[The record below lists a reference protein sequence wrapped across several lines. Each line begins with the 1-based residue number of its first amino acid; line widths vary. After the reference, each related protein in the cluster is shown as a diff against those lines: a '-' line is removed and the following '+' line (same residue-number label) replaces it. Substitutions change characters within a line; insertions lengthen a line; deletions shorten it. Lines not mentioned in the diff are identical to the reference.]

1 MKNGFRQSMA
11 WLHTWV
17 GLTLGWVLFAIFV
30 TGTSAFFKD
39 EITQWMQP
47 EYVMAAPDSKTA
59 AVSALNKM
67 QQAAPNAKSWY
78 INLPTPRNPSTT
90 IYWQDDKG
98 FNNVTLNPVT
108 GQEVKARD
116 TRGGEFFYRFHFEL
130 YGFPVLIGR
139 IIVGVAAMLMFVAL
153 ISGIITHKKII
164 TDFFTFRPRK
174 GQRSW
179 LDFHNVSSVLAL
191 PFFLMITYTGLAIFF
206 YIYMP
211 WGMTAK
217 YGDDRGKFFEEISHV
232 APDPEPAGK
241 AATMLPFSQLVQHA
255 ATALGGRQ
263 IASIEFTAPHDQN
276 AFADFRA
283 VNDSVLN
290 VRAPGIRLNAI
301 DGKLMPDT
309 HNTGTMSVVAG
320 GIYGLHMAHVAQW
333 PLRWLLFLSGLLGC
347 VMIATGMVLWTV
359 KRRLQQQKTSRFH
372 VGVYLVERLN
382 VAAIIGLPAAMAAF
396 FLSNR
401 LIAASVEGRSALEI
415 KVFLLV
421 WLAMLIHALLRPWA
435 KAWKEQLL
443 IAGLLF
449 VAVPFVNLFTAPNT
463 ALWTSLAQQHWV
475 FAGFD
480 LTMLALGLLFF
491 VMLVYL
497 HKHQQVIASK
507 MTEKIAAKLNKKQ
520 ARAISASD
528 SVAASAN
535 AEATP
540 IETQPVYGNQ
550 NMPVKD

>member
-17 GLTLGWVLFAIFV
+17 GLTLGWVLFAIFA

-47 EYVMAAPDSKTA
+47 EYVIAAPDNKTA
-59 AVSALNKM
+59 AISALNKM
-67 QQAAPNAKSWY
+67 QHTAPHAKSWH
-78 INLPTPRNPSTT
+78 ISLPNPRNPSTT

-98 FNNVTLNPVT
+98 YNNITLNPVT
-108 GQEVKARD
+108 GEELKARD

-139 IIVGVAAMLMFVAL
+139 IIVGIAAMLMFVTL

-211 WGMTAK
+211 WGMIAK
-217 YGDDRGKFFEEISHV
+217 YGEDRGKFFDEISHV
-232 APDPEPAGK
+232 APDPEPVGRKLA
-241 AATMLPFSQLVQHA
+241 MLPFEQLVQQA
-255 ATALGGRQ
+255 SQRLDNTN
-263 IASIEFTAPHDQN
+263 IASIEFKSPNDQN
-276 AFADFRA
+276 AFAEFTP
-283 VNDSVLN
+283 VNHSMLN
-290 VRAPGIRLNAI
+290 VRVPGIRLSAI
-301 DGKLMPDT
+301 NGSLMPDT

-347 VMIATGMVLWTV
+347 AMIATGMVLWTV
-359 KRRLQQQKTSRFH
+359 KRRVQQQKAPGFH
-372 VGVYLVERLN
+372 FGVYLVERLN
-382 VAAIIGLPAAMAAF
+382 VVAMVGLPAAMAAF
-396 FLSNR
+396 FLANR
-401 LIAASVEGRSALEI
+401 LIAASAEGRADLEV

-421 WLAMLIHALLRPWA
+421 WLAMLLHALVRPWA
-435 KAWKEQLL
+435 RAWKEQLF
-443 IAGLLF
+443 ISGGLF
-449 VAVPFVNLFTAPNT
+449 VAIPIVNLFTAPNT
-463 ALWTSLAQQHWV
+463 ALWVSLMNQRWV

-480 LTMLALGLLFF
+480 LTMLVLGGMFF
-491 VMLVYL
+491 IMLVYL
-497 HKHQQVIASK
+497 HKHQQAISFK
-507 MTEKIAAKLNKKQ
+507 MTEKIAAKLNKK
-520 ARAISASD
+520 AMSIAADISIAKVEADPVPASQQL
-528 SVAASAN
+528 
-535 AEATP
+535 P
-540 IETQPVYGNQ
+540 I
-550 NMPVKD
+550 KD